1 MAAQLTYSHHV
12 QEHHQEE
19 WYAAQE
25 GDYIRQYRL
34 CWICLIE
41 DVADAGTKQYRWW
54 AIEEY

>member
-1 MAAQLTYSHHV
+1 MAILVFVSQGKTKKSFQLIMAAQLTYSHHV

-34 CWICLIE
+34 C
-41 DVADAGTKQYRWW
+41 
-54 AIEEY
+54 